1 MNATNGKV
9 VSATVKTYDR
19 LCQMIAGVLGVTA
32 SELSDTSSPDTI
44 AAWDSLNHLNLVMAL
59 ESEFGVSLSPEDA
72 LEMRTVGLMRE
83 ILRRNGVEI

>member
-1 MNATNGKV
+1 MNATNGKG
-9 VSATVKTYDR
+9 VSATVKTDDR
-19 LCQMIAGVLGVTA
+19 LCQMIAGVLGVPA